1 MCQPCPTKIGYN
13 ILMRKIILASISPR
27 RKFLMKKL
35 GLKFK
40 VAESGYREHH
50 HKHLSPKTL
59 VKFLALGKARK
70 AALKYSN
77 AIIIAA
83 DTLVEFRGMVLGKPK
98 NRKDAKRTLLM
109 LSGKTNYVLT
119 SMAVID
125 ASRNKIFS
133 VVGKTKIVFKKL
145 SKKIIDDYIKTGEP
159 MDRAGAYALDASGI
173 KFAQKV
179 IGDMDSA
186 IGLPVRD
193 LRKILRKLAA

>member
-1 MCQPCPTKIGYN
+1 M
-13 ILMRKIILASISPR
+13 
-27 RKFLMKKL
+27 
-35 GLKFK
+35 
-40 VAESGYREHH
+40 
-50 HKHLSPKTL
+50 
-59 VKFLALGKARK
+59 
-70 AALKYSN
+70 
-77 AIIIAA
+77 
-83 DTLVEFRGMVLGKPK
+83 EFRGMVLGKPK

-173 KFAQKV
+173 KLAQEV

-186 IGLPVRD
+186 IGLPLRD
-193 LRKILRKLAA
+193 LKKILKKILNK

>member
-1 MCQPCPTKIGYN
+1 
-13 ILMRKIILASISPR
+13 MRFIS
-27 RKFLMKKL
+27 
-35 GLKFK
+35 
-40 VAESGYREHH
+40 VESGYREYH
-50 HKHLSPKTL
+50 HKHLKPEAL

-173 KFAQKV
+173 KLAQEV

-186 IGLPVRD
+186 IGLPLRD
-193 LRKILRKLAA
+193 LKKILKKISNK